1 MTTLLPAELH
11 HDRGSIHFD
20 GAELLFNLGAD
31 DGGQLDVAFVR
42 VSVVSD
48 GLVQRKLHRDVAQT
62 PRAVR
67 AGFLSSV
74 GRVPSRDPGSYVALE
89 RGRVRDRTRDLP
101 VTSRIGNASSSVVP
115 RPAVNGTLDPLD
127 VVDTVKH
134 FEALFDVV
142 EVVEEPAH
150 ATLRVDNG

>member
-11 HDRGSIHFD
+11 HDRSSVHFD
-20 GAELLFNLGAD
+20 GAELLLNLGTD

-67 AGFLSSV
+67 ADFLSSV
-74 GRVPSRDPGSYVALE
+74 GRVPSRDPGSYVALG

-101 VTSRIGNASSSVVP
+101 VTSGIGDASSGVVP
-115 RPAVNGTLDPLD
+115 RPAVDGTLDPFD
-127 VVDTVKH
+127 VVDTFKH
-134 FEALFDVV
+134 FEAVFDVV
-142 EVVEEPAH
+142 EVGEEPAH
-150 ATLRVDNG
+150 ATLRIDNG